1 MGRTDVNLNLS
12 QKLGQHWSTSVLLH
26 DNFMYNKSMN
36 FSHNG
41 FRDVPVGNLFSGVNR
56 WLYENG
62 KGLMVQFG
70 VKYLND
76 DRTGGQIDFNKKT
89 DKALRIVMVLVLTS
103 NVLKVLLKSAMYFRK
118 TNTAVLACN

>member
-1 MGRTDVNLNLS
+1 
-12 QKLGQHWSTSVLLH
+12 
-26 DNFMYNKSMN
+26 MYNKSMN

-56 WLYENG
+56 WFYENG

-76 DRTGGQIDFNKKT
+76 DRTGGQIDFNEKT
-89 DKALRIVMVLVLTS
+89 DKGT
-103 NVLKVLLKSAMYFRK
+103 
-118 TNTAVLACN
+118 TNRYGLGFDIERVEGFAKIGYVFPKISIAA